1 MLLVV
6 LLPLSVLLIAGVV
19 LFVLYYRRTSRNHAN
34 LCISR
39 DRANLDLQMISH
51 QVQIRVQT
59 QSDGSVSLPDS
70 LPAKRSMS
78 LAKAPTAS
86 LPPGP
91 PSSTAGQSVAE
102 QELTFRSGTDRGAA
116 SAPAPLAA
124 PTVWPFPSLR
134 HASSSAPRKRPA
146 QPESASAPRAKKAL
160 TSPYLEFCQEQRPLL
175 MPLGIANRDR
185 EKLLGVLA
193 P

>member
-1 MLLVV
+1 
-6 LLPLSVLLIAGVV
+6 
-19 LFVLYYRRTSRNHAN
+19 
-34 LCISR
+34 
-39 DRANLDLQMISH
+39 
-51 QVQIRVQT
+51 
-59 QSDGSVSLPDS
+59 
-70 LPAKRSMS
+70 MS

-91 PSSTAGQSVAE
+91 PSSSAGPESVAE
-102 QELTFRSGTDRGAA
+102 REVTRPGAA
-116 SAPAPLAA
+116 GSGVAPTVPALLAA

-146 QPESASAPRAKKAL
+146 HPESASAPRAKKAL

-175 MPLGIANRDR
+175 MPLGMTNRDR